1 MKYNHEFT
9 QLSKLIYEAT
19 HEYIST
25 TTLKRMWGYINDRKS
40 EPRITTLNL
49 LANVAGFGSYEQ
61 FEQTEGISSNQEGL
75 RSEIFFSNG
84 CDVSKL
90 EEGEELIVTW
100 QPNRRCRFRHI
111 KGYRLEVMEVENA
124 KLCVGDVFD
133 CAYII
138 NGEKLIADNL
148 CHKGITDLSY
158 VAGKEGG
165 VYFERVNIKN
175 VIR

>member
-9 QLSKLIYEAT
+9 QLGKLIFEAT

-61 FEQTEGISSNQEGL
+61 FEQTEGISSNQEEL

-90 EEGEELIVTW
+90 EEGEEVIVTW
-100 QPNRRCRFRHI
+100 
-111 KGYRLEVMEVENA
+111 
-124 KLCVGDVFD
+124 
-133 CAYII
+133 
-138 NGEKLIADNL
+138 
-148 CHKGITDLSY
+148 
-158 VAGKEGG
+158 
-165 VYFERVNIKN
+165 
-175 VIR
+175 